1 MRRGL
6 FGKLAV
12 QNIRNNRSTYI
23 PYMLTCIFC
32 IAMMYMMEFL
42 RDCPTLEKAVP
53 QASEVRL
60 IVGTGEVVVG
70 IFCVIFLIY
79 SNSFL
84 MKRRQKEIGLYNI
97 LGLEK
102 GHIGK
107 VMFLET
113 IMTSLLSL
121 AAGIGFGILGSKL
134 SLLFAFPFFFM
145 FRRCWDFYVSITGIL
160 FCIAGFGGIFLVILA
175 LNLTRVRMNNPVELL
190 KGGNTGERE
199 PRAKW
204 LMAFLGVICLGV
216 GYYLAVTTDL
226 RSRRFLF
233 FFWR

>member
-1 MRRGL
+1 MRKGM

-12 QNIRNNRSTYI
+12 QNIRNNRSTYV

-53 QASEVRL
+53 QAAEVRM

-84 MKRRQKEIGLYNI
+84 MKHRQKEIGLYNI

-113 IMTSLLSL
+113 SMTSLLSL
-121 AAGIGFGILGSKL
+121 TAGIGIGILGSKL
-134 SLLFAFPFFFM
+134 SLLFAFPFSS
-145 FRRCWDFYVSITGIL
+145 CSGSAGIL
-160 FCIAGFGGIFLVILA
+160 CFHY
-175 LNLTRVRMNNPVELL
+175 RNPVLH
-190 KGGNTGERE
+190 
-199 PRAKW
+199 
-204 LMAFLGVICLGV
+204 
-216 GYYLAVTTDL
+216 
-226 RSRRFLF
+226 RRI
-233 FFWR
+233 WRDFSCYSGTESYQSKDE

>member
-70 IFCVIFLIY
+70 IFCVIFQIY
-79 SNSFL
+79 STSFL
-84 MKRRQKEIGLYNI
+84 RIRRQ
-97 LGLEK
+97 
-102 GHIGK
+102 
-107 VMFLET
+107 
-113 IMTSLLSL
+113 
-121 AAGIGFGILGSKL
+121 
-134 SLLFAFPFFFM
+134 
-145 FRRCWDFYVSITGIL
+145 
-160 FCIAGFGGIFLVILA
+160 
-175 LNLTRVRMNNPVELL
+175 
-190 KGGNTGERE
+190 
-199 PRAKW
+199 
-204 LMAFLGVICLGV
+204 
-216 GYYLAVTTDL
+216 
-226 RSRRFLF
+226 
-233 FFWR
+233 

>member
-53 QASEVRL
+53 QASEVRM

-113 IMTSLLSL
+113 IIDVSAFSGGRYRLNPWKQASLLLFPFSSCS
-121 AAGIGFGILGSKL
+121 GSVGILC
-134 SLLFAFPFFFM
+134 FHY
-145 FRRCWDFYVSITGIL
+145 R
-160 FCIAGFGGIFLVILA
+160 
-175 LNLTRVRMNNPVELL
+175 NPVLYH
-190 KGGNTGERE
+190 R
-199 PRAKW
+199 
-204 LMAFLGVICLGV
+204 I
-216 GYYLAVTTDL
+216 
-226 RSRRFLF
+226 
-233 FFWR
+233 WRDFSCDPGTESYQSKNE

>member
-1 MRRGL
+1 MRKGM

-12 QNIRNNRSTYI
+12 QNIRNNRSTYV

-53 QASEVRL
+53 QASEVRM

-113 IMTSLLSL
+113 IMTSLISMI
-121 AAGIGFGILGSKL
+121 AGSGLGILGSKF
-134 SLLFAFPFFFM
+134 SFSP
-145 FRRCWDFYVSITGIL
+145 CSGSSGIL
-160 FCIAGFGGIFLVILA
+160 YIHH
-175 LNLTRVRMNNPVELL
+175 
-190 KGGNTGERE
+190 GNSVLCGRIWSCFSYYPCTE
-199 PRAKW
+199 PCESA
-204 LMAFLGVICLGV
+204 
-216 GYYLAVTTDL
+216 DE
-226 RSRRFLF
+226 
-233 FFWR
+233 

>member
-53 QASEVRL
+53 QASEVRM

-134 SLLFAFPFFFM
+134 SLLLL
-145 FRRCWDFYVSITGIL
+145 FRFLHVPAVLGFYVSITG
-160 FCIAGFGGIFLVILA
+160 
-175 LNLTRVRMNNPVELL
+175 NPVLYH
-190 KGGNTGERE
+190 R
-199 PRAKW
+199 
-204 LMAFLGVICLGV
+204 I
-216 GYYLAVTTDL
+216 
-226 RSRRFLF
+226 
-233 FFWR
+233 WRDFSCDPGTESYQSKNE

>member
-121 AAGIGFGILGSKL
+121 AAGIGFGILGIGVG
-134 SLLFAFPFFFM
+134 LL
-145 FRRCWDFYVSITGIL
+145 
-160 FCIAGFGGIFLVILA
+160 ILA
-175 LNLTRVRMNNPVELL
+175 LALVGLV
-190 KGGNTGERE
+190 
-199 PRAKW
+199 
-204 LMAFLGVICLGV
+204 FLVWAATKVLPAI
-216 GYYLAVTTDL
+216 L
-226 RSRRFLF
+226 RKFVDFCSRLVNRGSKKKEAGL
-233 FFWR
+233 